1 MEHTPLTLA
10 YLESLSTADLV
21 SLADDF
27 GIDIPEGLNRRFIL
41 GELLE
46 LAEYDSRESPD
57 SGILIDAQYTNSS
70 EDLPETYNETSIS
83 MLMRDPGWLFVYWD
97 FHANLFSAITGNY
110 RFESFFLRVNSLSST
125 SPVVVKDWFDVNVGI
140 HDRQWYVHLPSDE
153 RAVRVDLYSRNT
165 QEKEQLLAKS
175 LVRAVPVSAN
185 ATAPQGDRRRQP
197 PLVELSGIAELRKQ
211 HFNNHRQS
219 FG

>member
-1 MEHTPLTLA
+1 MEQTPLTLA
-10 YLESLSTADLV
+10 YLETLSTADLLA
-21 SLADDF
+21 LADDF

-46 LAEYDSRESPD
+46 LAEYDSRERSD
-57 SGILIDAQYTNSS
+57 SGILIDAAYASPAD
-70 EDLPETYNETSIS
+70 DLPETYNETSVS
-83 MLMRDPGWLFVYWD
+83 MLLRDPGWLFVYWD
-97 FHANLFSAITGNY
+97 FHANLFSAITGNF
-110 RFESFFLRVNSLSST
+110 RFETFFLRVSSLSSV
-125 SPVVVKDWFDVNVGI
+125 SPVVAKDWFDVNVGNQ
-140 HDRQWYVHLPSDE
+140 DRQWYVHLPSDE
-153 RAVRVDLYSRNT
+153 KAVRVDLYSRNT

-175 LVRAVPVSAN
+175 PILSVPVSVN
-185 ATAPQGDRRRQP
+185 AVSPVGDRRRLP

>member
-1 MEHTPLTLA
+1 MEQTPLTLA

-21 SLADDF
+21 ALAEDF

-46 LAEYDSRESPD
+46 LAEYDSRDMSD
-57 SGILIDAQYTNSS
+57 SGVLIDASYTTPA
-70 EDLPETYNETSIS
+70 DALPDTYNETAIS
-83 MLMRDPGWLFVYWD
+83 MLLRDPGWLFVYWD
-97 FHANLFSAITGNY
+97 FHANLFSAITSNY
-110 RFESFFLRVNSLSST
+110 RFESFFLRVNALSSV
-125 SPVVVKDWFDVNVGI
+125 SPVVVKDWFDVNVGSG
-140 HDRQWYVHLPSDE
+140 DRQWYVHLPANE

-175 LVRAVPVSAN
+175 AVLSIPVSAN
-185 ATAPQGDRRRQP
+185 AFTPAGERRRLP
-197 PLVELSGIAELRKQ
+197 PLVELSGITELRKQ